1 MDVVKNGTLI
11 GSETNLGSGLGGIS
25 ARKSL
30 ALPPATIRVVGTPQM
45 VFTNLIMTTHV
56 NKIADQTSMSSMAI
70 KGYRSVDV
78 TNPRKGY

>member
-1 MDVVKNGTLI
+1 
-11 GSETNLGSGLGGIS
+11 
-25 ARKSL
+25 
-30 ALPPATIRVVGTPQM
+30 
-45 VFTNLIMTTHV
+45 MTTHV